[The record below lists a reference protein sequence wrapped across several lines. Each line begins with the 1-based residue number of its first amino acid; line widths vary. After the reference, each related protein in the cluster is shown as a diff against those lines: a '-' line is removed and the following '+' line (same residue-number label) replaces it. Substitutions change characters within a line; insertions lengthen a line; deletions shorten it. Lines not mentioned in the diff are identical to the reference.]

1 MADFM
6 IIYVITIVA
15 FIDLVI
21 ILSSTRTKRSRHNAA
36 TTLPKGSKTVK
47 SPPGGKSFIKE
58 LFSNE
63 NSIFDE
69 RNKDGREGYSP
80 WP

>member
-15 FIDLVI
+15 FIGLVI
-21 ILSSTRTKRSRHNAA
+21 FLSSTRTKRSRHDSAP
-36 TTLPKGSKTVK
+36 TLPKGSKTVK
-47 SPPGGKSFIKE
+47 SPPDGKSFIKE
-58 LFSNE
+58 LFSND

-69 RNKDGREGYSP
+69 RNKDSREGYFP
-80 WP
+80 WS

>member
-1 MADFM
+1 MVDFM
-6 IIYVITIVA
+6 IIYAITIVA
-15 FIDLVI
+15 FIGLVI
-21 ILSSTRTKRSRHNAA
+21 ILSSSRTKRARHDNAPA
-36 TTLPKGSKTVK
+36 LPKGSKTVK
-47 SPPGGKSFIKE
+47 SSSVGKSFVKE